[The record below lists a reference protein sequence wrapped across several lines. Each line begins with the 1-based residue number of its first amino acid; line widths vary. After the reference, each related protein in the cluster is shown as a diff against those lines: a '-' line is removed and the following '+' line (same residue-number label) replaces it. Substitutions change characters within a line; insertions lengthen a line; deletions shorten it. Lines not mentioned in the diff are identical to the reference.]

1 MNVLT
6 HQSRAARAASVP
18 TGLLV
23 WARRMR
29 DRLGIDRWGLRFAA
43 GLGAGL
49 LGGLLG
55 RWGSTA
61 LSSCAGLLFGWAGVA
76 GAALGQLA
84 MALALGGE
92 PLRAVAVAFA
102 AAALGASSFRIFQV
116 VPELGRGLP
125 NLPSYLWLLGSGV
138 LGGLIGGLGLA
149 LVTRLA
155 GSPVP
160 SLHGFWVWTANSLL
174 GVLLVAPP
182 VTLVADRYFR
192 RWLAPIARELPARRS
207 RRLSLAPPQV
217 ESLGDETVR
226 IAPARPRLDLVHTLL
241 AGMGM
246 VLGLT
251 AVAVAISSFVPEGG
265 PWVLLVYL
273 IPILWAAMGY
283 GLRGGV
289 LMASASGLAYLLGL
303 AWVRA
308 LTGDVV
314 GVDPWVQSAHLLIL
328 AVAGAFIGES
338 REHEARLRD
347 ELLDANR
354 LLRRD
359 LLNVAQALTQA
370 VEAKD
375 SYTEGHL
382 HRVSDHAVA
391 VGARLGLRGQD
402 LEMLHY
408 ASMLHDIGK
417 IGIPEDVLRKEGPL
431 DPVQAEIMRRHP
443 EIGARILEKLDLLKG
458 AAPIVL
464 CHQERYDGVRH
475 GEYPGYPRGLR
486 GEEIPLGARIVAVVD
501 AFDAMTTDRPYRA
514 ALPLEAAITA
524 LRRERGRQFD
534 PKVVDA
540 FLQLLLEKPWRGRQ
554 S

>member
-1 MNVLT
+1 
-6 HQSRAARAASVP
+6 
-18 TGLLV
+18 
-23 WARRMR
+23 MR
-29 DRLGIDRWGLRFAA
+29 DFLGLDRRGWRFVA

-49 LGGLLG
+49 LGGLVG

-76 GAALGQLA
+76 GAACGQLA
-84 MALALGGE
+84 MGLALGGD
-92 PLRAVAVAFA
+92 PLRAVGLALA
-102 AAALGASSFRIFQV
+102 AAALGATVFRIFQV

-149 LVTRLA
+149 LATRLSGA
-155 GSPVP
+155 PVP
-160 SLHGFWVWTANSLL
+160 SLHGFWTWTANSLL

-182 VTLVADRYFR
+182 IVLAANRYFR
-192 RWLAPIARELPARRS
+192 RWLARIARELPARRS
-207 RRLSLAPPQV
+207 RRLSLAQGV

-226 IAPARPRLDLVHTLL
+226 MVPARPRLELGQMLL
-241 AGMGM
+241 IGTGM
-246 VLGLT
+246 VL
-251 AVAVAISSFVPEGG
+251 AVTVLAVGVSSFVPEGA
-265 PWVLLVYL
+265 PWVLVVYL
-273 IPILWAAMGY
+273 IPILWAAMGF

-289 LMASASGLAYLLGL
+289 LAASASGLAYLLGI
-303 AWVRA
+303 AWVGA
-308 LTGDVV
+308 LSG
-314 GVDPWVQSAHLLIL
+314 GAWGPDPWVQSAHLLIL

-338 REHEARLRD
+338 REREVRLRD
-347 ELLDANR
+347 ELMDANR

-359 LLNVAQALTQA
+359 LLHVVQALTQA

-382 HRVSDHAVA
+382 HRVSEYAVA
-391 VGARLGLRGQD
+391 VGSRLGLRGQD

-464 CHQERYDGVRH
+464 YHQERYDGARH

-486 GEEIPLGARIVAVVD
+486 AEEIPLGARIVAVVD

-514 ALPLEAAITA
+514 ALPNERAINV
-524 LRRERGRQFD
+524 LRQERGRQFD
-534 PKVVDA
+534 PRVVDV
-540 FLQLLLEKPWRGRQ
+540 FLQILGERPWR
-554 S
+554 

>member
-6 HQSRAARAASVP
+6 QQSRAASVP
-18 TGLLV
+18 AGFAV
-23 WARRMR
+23 WRRR
-29 DRLGIDRWGLRFAA
+29 IWDRLRLDQWGLRFAA

-49 LGGLLG
+49 LGGLVG

-92 PLRAVAVAFA
+92 PLRAIALAFA
-102 AAALGASSFRIFQV
+102 AAALGASAFRIFQV

-149 LVTRLA
+149 LATRLA
-155 GSPVP
+155 GTPVP

-182 VTLVADRYFR
+182 VALVADRYFR

-226 IAPARPRLDLVHTLL
+226 MTPARPRLDLAHTLL

-251 AVAVAISSFVPEGG
+251 AVAVAVSSFVPEGG

-283 GLRGGV
+283 GLRGSV

-308 LTGDVV
+308 LTGDTV

-347 ELLDANR
+347 ELVDANR

-359 LLNVAQALTQA
+359 LLHVAQALTQA

-417 IGIPEDVLRKEGPL
+417 IGIPEDVLHKEGPL

-464 CHQERYDGVRH
+464 SHQERYDGGRD

-501 AFDAMTTDRPYRA
+501 AFDAMTTDRPYRT
-514 ALPLEAAITA
+514 ALPFEAAVDA

-534 PKVVDA
+534 PKVVDV
-540 FLQLLLEKPWRGRQ
+540 FLQILLEKPWRGR
-554 S
+554 